1 MCLFVPSLTDIFRY
15 VPYLWLACL
24 PLCGTIWGI
33 RQAAG
38 QSILMLVFV
47 VVSSLI
53 PGNWKTWISF
63 LDFLIFLCLLSFPYT
78 IVPSILIWIY
88 YYSMIAVEPLLL
100 AIESY
105 QAVYFITAIGQELA
119 NLVEERPFHGKGL
132 TLVVSG
138 LAYFLTISVAVSP
151 FVSSFPVWV
160 RWTLAVCS
168 LVSIC
173 VTIHNDYGI
182 ISDCASVSLLS
193 WLVLCDGPGETYA
206 GSRFTDEQFKEYVFL
221 YFTWPKKRF
230 A

>member
-53 PGNWKTWISF
+53 PGNWKCNCSESISYH
-63 LDFLIFLCLLSFPYT
+63 LLFE
-78 IVPSILIWIY
+78 I
-88 YYSMIAVEPLLL
+88 EPLLL